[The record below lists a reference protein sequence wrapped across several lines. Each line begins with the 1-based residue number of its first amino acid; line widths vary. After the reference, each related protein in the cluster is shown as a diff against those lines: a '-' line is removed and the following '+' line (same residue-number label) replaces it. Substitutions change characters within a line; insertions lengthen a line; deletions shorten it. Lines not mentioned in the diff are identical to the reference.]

1 MKLSEIV
8 KYLNVLEA
16 PELDPDI
23 STSIRHLY
31 GIVDVVANH
40 RLQINQTSEILA
52 QDVIDIEHRYHKF
65 LATVNGLKD
74 QLKEQVRSRQPAMF
88 QESQRLYEQEMIFE
102 TAEWILNRK
111 FQATD
116 AGINDLRIRIR
127 NYGDWR
133 LPGMI
138 IRPAKETFIE
148 ELVPLDPLYIVD
160 TMPEL
165 TRHSVEQFTP
175 EYQRR
180 LRVYTVNDYKSQ
192 NILEQLPDNQ
202 FGFIFVYNFL
212 NYKPI
217 SVIERYMR
225 EFARKLRPGGHAVFT
240 YNDCDRSQGVG
251 LAEQGFMCYTPGS
264 MVRDLVR
271 NAGLEIEENK
281 IDDYDLA
288 WMDVKKPGDIVSRR
302 GAQTLA
308 KIIPK

>member
-40 RLQINQTSEILA
+40 KLQINQTSEILA

-65 LATVNGLKD
+65 LATVSGLKD
-74 QLKEQVRSRQPAMF
+74 QLREQIRSRQPAMF

-111 FQATD
+111 FQATN
-116 AGINDLRIRIR
+116 AGINDLRTRIR

-148 ELVPLDPLYIVD
+148 EMVPLDPLYIVD

-165 TRHSVEQFTP
+165 TKPSVEQFTP

-202 FGFIFVYNFL
+202 FGFIFAYNFL

-225 EFARKLRPGGHAVFT
+225 EFARKLRPGGHVVFT